1 MHATEHNN
9 MCTIYVH
16 SKLCT
21 VMHLKEGSIVE
32 DDQFWNICLLNSLKG
47 SKIERKMVPEGRQHS

>member
-1 MHATEHNN
+1 